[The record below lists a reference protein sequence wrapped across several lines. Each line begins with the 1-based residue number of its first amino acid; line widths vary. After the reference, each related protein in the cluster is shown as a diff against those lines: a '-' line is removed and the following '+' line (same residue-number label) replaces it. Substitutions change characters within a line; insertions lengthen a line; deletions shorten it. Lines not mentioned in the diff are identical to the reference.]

1 MERKVEVDGC
11 SIHFDVRGEGDPV
24 VFVQGVGL
32 GGDGWLPQVE
42 ALRARYRCI
51 TFDHRGIGRSQPVPR
66 TLTVDR
72 MASDTLAVMDAAG
85 AGPVH
90 LVGHSL
96 GGCVALA
103 LALREPKRVR
113 SLALLCTSARGAD
126 ATRLTLPTLLL
137 WLRTRIGSRKMRR
150 AAFLQI
156 VLSPDYCKGRDLA
169 LEASRLAPLFGH
181 DLADSPPVAMKQLSA
196 LRKFNAT
203 RRLSELGGKPTL
215 VMCGGK
221 DLIFAPESSRA
232 LAQGIPGAEFIEYAH
247 GSHGL
252 TIEMASE
259 VNQELLKHFAP
270 AFVRGPDGG

>member
-1 MERKVEVDGC
+1 MEQKVEVDGC

-24 VFVQGVGL
+24 VLVQGVGL

-72 MASDTLAVMDAAG
+72 VASDTLAVMDAAG

-113 SLALLCTSARGAD
+113 SLALLCTSAYGAD

-137 WLRTRIGSRKMRR
+137 WLQTRIGSAKGPRFAASSVPCQFPEMSCAYRVGPDRSANAVTNRTHQFIDDLRQLLDRR
-150 AAFLQI
+150 RNI
-156 VLSPDYCKGRDLA
+156 DDRPDGR
-169 LEASRLAPLFGH
+169 LF
-181 DLADSPPVAMKQLSA
+181 
-196 LRKFNAT
+196 
-203 RRLSELGGKPTL
+203 
-215 VMCGGK
+215 
-221 DLIFAPESSRA
+221 
-232 LAQGIPGAEFIEYAH
+232 
-247 GSHGL
+247 
-252 TIEMASE
+252 ASE
-259 VNQELLKHFAP
+259 A
-270 AFVRGPDGG
+270 